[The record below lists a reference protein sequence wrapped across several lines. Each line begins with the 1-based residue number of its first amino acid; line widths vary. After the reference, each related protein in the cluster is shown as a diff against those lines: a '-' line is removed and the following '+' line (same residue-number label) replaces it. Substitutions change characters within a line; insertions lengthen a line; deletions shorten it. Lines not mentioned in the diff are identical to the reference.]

1 MFNRRNMKNL
11 VKLSALIVT
20 GALLFTGCGGERVAT
35 DGDTVSV
42 HYTGTLENGAQFDS
56 SRGKEPLTFV
66 IGAGEMIAGFDS
78 AVRGMKVGEIKT
90 VTLQPEEAYG
100 PQRPDLIFTLS
111 RDQIPED
118 MTVTIGQRLPMQS
131 ESGQQ
136 FVVTVIELG
145 EDTLTVDA
153 NHPLAGKVLIFEI
166 ELMSITPEEN

>member
-1 MFNRRNMKNL
+1 MKNL